1 MKHAVI
7 AAALVI
13 ACVCLSV
20 SASYFLFGRR
30 GKEIDDL
37 NVRMAA
43 AGFVA
48 ETDGRSI
55 KDIDARVTLLAAKE
69 GSDTS
74 TLATVVTRLADEVG
88 MDDNWW
94 CGSDEQTGEC
104 FRSHP
109 DCSAF
114 EGHNNQACVP
124 RHLAFCAPPR
134 TLNDYDFCF
143 RTLAM
148 CQGFGVSGHQS
159 CKGVE

>member
-1 MKHAVI
+1 MKQATI
-7 AAALVI
+7 AATFVL
-13 ACVCLSV
+13 ACVFLSV
-20 SASYFLFGRR
+20 SASYFLFGRSGR
-30 GKEIDDL
+30 KINDL
-37 NVRMAA
+37 DSRMTATGVLMQMDENA
-43 AGFVA
+43 
-48 ETDGRSI
+48 I
-55 KDIDARVTLLAAKE
+55 KSVNDRVTALSAKE

-74 TLATVVTRLADEVG
+74 NLATVVTRLADEIG

-94 CGSDEQTGEC
+94 CGSDEQTGQC
-104 FRSHP
+104 FRSHS

-114 EGHNNQACVP
+114 EGHADKTCVP
-124 RHLAFCAPPR
+124 QHIAFCAPPR